1 MEQNKFDSVEEV
13 LEENTE
19 KTDTV
24 SGVNEEKASAWQR
37 FCAYLPQSLIWAR
50 YLLPAIGVLVILV
63 LGFFFNVRF
72 ISGRITQELSV
83 WRLYANTFVG
93 MHEYLGGYIQVG
105 RSWFFG
111 LLVAGAIVG
120 ALCFLAA
127 LFFAGLAAYTACRAF
142 LAGQESAESD
152 KYKLVF
158 KIAFPNRV

>member
-50 YLLPAIGVLVILV
+50 YLTPAIGVLVILV

-93 MHEYLGGYIQVG
+93 MQPLGGGI
-105 RSWFFG
+105 G
-111 LLVAGAIVG
+111 LLVIDT
-120 ALCFLAA
+120 AL
-127 LFFAGLAAYTACRAF
+127 
-142 LAGQESAESD
+142 
-152 KYKLVF
+152 
-158 KIAFPNRV
+158 